1 MERDNAQQ
9 MINKEVSACK
19 ASTTLQEGNQS
30 PKYSGHESAASG
42 GPDKSAAGPKGVGAT
57 K

>member
-1 MERDNAQQ
+1 MERDNAQS
-9 MINKEVSACK
+9 MINQKVSSVK
-19 ASTTLQEGNQS
+19 ASTALQADNQS